1 MSKLG
6 CHCGVTD
13 AYRSVFMQDMGS
25 SESRVYALAAHGA
38 PPDRRSHD
46 FAAVNPPGACYREH
60 VGQTHTEY
68 CDAIFR
74 QSREAEH
81 MPIAK

>member
-1 MSKLG
+1 MRWLLT
-6 CHCGVTD
+6 V
-13 AYRSVFMQDMGS
+13 R
-25 SESRVYALAAHGA
+25 R
-38 PPDRRSHD
+38 PDRRSHD
-46 FAAVNPPGACYREH
+46 FAAVIHLGACYREH

-74 QSREAEH
+74 QSRKADH